1 MRIQDILRHKGSGVI
16 SIGPDRPVR
25 EAIRTM
31 VEHNIGAVLVYDG
44 SICGILTERDL
55 LRAADHDLTGLA
67 TLRVEDLMTRRVVT
81 ARPDASTSD
90 VMHLMTERRIRHLP
104 VVAEG
109 TLYGMISIG
118 DIVNAVR
125 EQIEAENRELQAYIG
140 GGLPM

>member
-1 MRIQDILRHKGSGVI
+1 MRIQDILRHKGSDVI
-16 SIGPDRPVR
+16 SIGPDRSVQ
-25 EAIRTM
+25 EAVHTM

-44 SICGILTERDL
+44 SICGILSERDF
-55 LRAADHDLTGLA
+55 LRAADQDLAGLA
-67 TLRVEDLMTRRVVT
+67 DLRVEDLMTRHVLT

-104 VVAEG
+104 IVADG

-125 EQIEAENRELQAYIG
+125 ERIEAENRELQAYIG
-140 GGLPM
+140 GCVPY